1 MWWKCLGS
9 QAQLAGFHWAILLFS
24 LSLLSSSIQQLFLEH
39 LKCINHCT
47 RWRGQPYPQ
56 SNHHL
61 ETRIYGKNTLQSIQW
76 QSLSRV
82 WLFATPWTVVHQ
94 APPSMGL
101 SRQEYWSGL
110 LFPSPGDLPNSGIEP
125 GSPTWQA
132 DSLPSEKPWKPLS
145 QWRSYEKQ
153 NYTEGEGGRQ
163 LRRNMILHV
172 LIFPVR
178 EFCLFS

>member
-110 LFPSPGDLPNSGIEP
+110 PCPPPGDIPDPGIEP
-125 GSPTWQA
+125 ASIMSSTRKA
-132 DSLPSEKPWKPLS
+132 TINRKCPW
-145 QWRSYEKQ
+145 E
-153 NYTEGEGGRQ
+153 N
-163 LRRNMILHV
+163 V
-172 LIFPVR
+172 
-178 EFCLFS
+178 